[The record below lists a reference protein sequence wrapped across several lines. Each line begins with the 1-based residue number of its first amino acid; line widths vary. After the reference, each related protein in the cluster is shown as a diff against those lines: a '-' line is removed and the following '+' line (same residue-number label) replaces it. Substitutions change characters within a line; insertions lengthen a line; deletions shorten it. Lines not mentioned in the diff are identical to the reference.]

1 MVEARSPALG
11 GAGETSEIG
20 RGPTGRQWR
29 VSWGPELRVLV
40 NGMPRWEPGK
50 EVSSLAHALQGTRP
64 LPAGRQGMD
73 ILMLQMRTTKTKRHQ
88 GL

>member
-1 MVEARSPALG
+1 MGEARSPALG

-50 EVSSLAHALQGTRP
+50 EVSSLAHALQGTR
-64 LPAGRQGMD
+64 LLTSRKARYGHSYVTHED
-73 ILMLQMRTTKTKRHQ
+73 N
-88 GL
+88 